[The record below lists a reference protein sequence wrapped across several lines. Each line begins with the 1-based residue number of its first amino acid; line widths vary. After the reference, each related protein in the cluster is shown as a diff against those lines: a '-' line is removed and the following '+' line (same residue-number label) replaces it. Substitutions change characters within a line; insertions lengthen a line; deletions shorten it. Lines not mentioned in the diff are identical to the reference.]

1 MQKAAL
7 VMGILTIALLG
18 TPAHAIAPMAH
29 MYCAQLRGAA
39 GEKPDC
45 TFKTMHECRAS
56 LRPRVA
62 DIATDLSVSRNRKR
76 LVFWRP

>member
-7 VMGILTIALLG
+7 VMGILSIALLG

-29 MYCAQLRGAA
+29 AYCAQLRGAA

-45 TFKTMHECRAS
+45 TFNTLHDCRAS
-56 LRPRVA
+56 LKA
-62 DIATDLSVSRNRKR
+62 KGGGHCYR
-76 LVFWRP
+76 LHR